1 MLAKTSDDYTP
12 CVVVYPD
19 GKIRRANVLH
29 VRLDALDAARD
40 KLRRDLAAWVSYA
53 DYERLQA
60 EMAHG

>member
-1 MLAKTSDDYTP
+1 MLAKTSDDYKP

-29 VRLDALDAARD
+29 VRMDTLEDGKRKLLDDR
-40 KLRRDLAAWVSYA
+40 AAWLSYE

-60 EMAHG
+60 EICR

>member
-29 VRLDALDAARD
+29 VRLDSFDDGKR
-40 KLRRDLAAWVSYA
+40 KLKDDRAAWLSYA

-60 EMAHG
+60 EMQQ